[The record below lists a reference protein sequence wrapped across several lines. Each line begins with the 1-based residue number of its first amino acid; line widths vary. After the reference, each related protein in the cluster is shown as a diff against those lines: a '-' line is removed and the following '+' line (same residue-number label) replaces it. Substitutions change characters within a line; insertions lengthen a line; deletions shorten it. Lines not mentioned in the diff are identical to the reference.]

1 MKKTLIGGFVVL
13 MIAGTVVAGPFTV
26 RGGSFGTDSQSEHGL
41 RFMGGEIVA
50 SSGAFML
57 GNGAVAPF
65 DEIEWGLMRQSPE
78 VLEGAT
84 WLGLYP
90 GERPSDWSMVSS
102 SPGGRS
108 IGFGGLAK
116 WRSNHALYDFAWA
129 RLDLGPVDSAPAN
142 IIGPGEY
149 VWFGQMVSTDPFAMP
164 GGDVTVIFNGHADRA
179 VLNGAPARDPSGQ
192 QIFLISVETAPGV
205 HQLYLTDVKPKKK
218 LRGSTYE
225 IRMVGKKEARKHAM
239 LWGLPRDAFPT
250 MGGYAIKP
258 PPKQKSKK

>member
-1 MKKTLIGGFVVL
+1 MKKTLIGGFVIL
-13 MIAGTVVAGPFTV
+13 AIAETVAAGPFAV
-26 RGGSFGTDSQSEHGL
+26 RGGIFGNDSSSQHGL
-41 RFMGGEIVA
+41 RFMGGEFVA
-50 SSGAFML
+50 GSGAFML
-57 GNGAVAPF
+57 GNGAVASF
-65 DEIEWGLMRQSPE
+65 DDIEWDLMRQSPE

-90 GERPSDWSMVSS
+90 GERPSDWSMVGS
-102 SPGGRS
+102 SPGGYS

-116 WRSNHALYDFAWA
+116 WRTNHALYDFGWG
-129 RLDLGPVDSAPAN
+129 RMNLGPVDSAPAN

-149 VWFGQMVSTDPFAMP
+149 VWFGQLVSTDPNAMP
-164 GGDVTVIFNGHADRA
+164 VGDVTVIFNGHADRA

-192 QIFLISVETAPGV
+192 QIYLISVETAPGV

-225 IRMVGKKEARKHAM
+225 IQMVGRKEARKRAM
-239 LWGLPRDAFPT
+239 LWELPQDVFPT

>member
-13 MIAGTVVAGPFTV
+13 MAAGSVDAGPFAV
-26 RGGSFGTDSQSEHGL
+26 RGGTFGNDTTSQHGL
-41 RFMGGEIVA
+41 AFTGGQIVA
-50 SSGAFML
+50 GHGEFML

-65 DEIEWGLMRQSPE
+65 DEIEWDLIRQSPE

-90 GERPSDWSMVSS
+90 GERPTDWSSVSS
-102 SPGGRS
+102 SPGGYS
-108 IGFGGLAK
+108 IGFGRLAK
-116 WRSNHALYDFAWA
+116 WRSNHALYDFGWA

-149 VWFGQMVSTDPFAMP
+149 VWFGQMVSTDPYAMP
-164 GGDVTVIFNGHADRA
+164 WGDVTVIFNGHADRA

-225 IRMVGKKEARKHAM
+225 IRMVGKKEARKRAM
-239 LWGLPRDAFPT
+239 LWGLPRDAFPA
-250 MGGYAIKP
+250 MGGYAMKP